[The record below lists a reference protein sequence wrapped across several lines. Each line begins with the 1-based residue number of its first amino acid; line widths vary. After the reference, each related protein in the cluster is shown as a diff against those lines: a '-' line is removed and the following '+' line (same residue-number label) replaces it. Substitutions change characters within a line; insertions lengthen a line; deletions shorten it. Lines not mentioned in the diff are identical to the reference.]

1 MQSAPITFQQHK
13 NVKRMNMKLNNWIE
27 NRVIK
32 RKKRKMKTTIR
43 IETPQISNVVKL
55 IKNSIK

>member
-27 NRVIK
+27 K
-32 RKKRKMKTTIR
+32 ATI
-43 IETPQISNVVKL
+43 IITPQISTVVKL
-55 IKNSIK
+55 IKTRLNEA